1 MKGWINKR
9 IKRWINEKLNV
20 WMNGWI
26 NERTNKRMNEW
37 SLNEWMNEWM
47 NEEWMNEW
55 VYLTVSPSRLDIES
69 VLSSEPR
76 ANRFPELQAPHVI
89 ALLCFPRQ
97 SVNQS
102 TIFSQ

>member
-1 MKGWINKR
+1 
-9 IKRWINEKLNV
+9 
-20 WMNGWI
+20 MNGW
-26 NERTNKRMNEW
+26 MNEW
-37 SLNEWMNEWM
+37 MKNEWM

-55 VYLTVSPSRLDIES
+55 VYLTVSPSKLDIES

-97 SVNQS
+97 SVNQP
-102 TIFSQ
+102 TIFSQSIN

>member
-1 MKGWINKR
+1 MYER
-9 IKRWINEKLNV
+9 MNV
-20 WMNGWI
+20 WMNEWI
-26 NERTNKRMNEW
+26 NERMNK
-37 SLNEWMNEWM
+37 WMDEWM

-55 VYLTVSPSRLDIES
+55 VYLTVSPSKLDIES

-97 SVNQS
+97 SVNQP
-102 TIFSQ
+102 TIFSQSIN

>member
-1 MKGWINKR
+1 MNKW
-9 IKRWINEKLNV
+9 KDECMNE

-37 SLNEWMNEWM
+37 SLNEWMN
-47 NEEWMNEW
+47 EWMNEW